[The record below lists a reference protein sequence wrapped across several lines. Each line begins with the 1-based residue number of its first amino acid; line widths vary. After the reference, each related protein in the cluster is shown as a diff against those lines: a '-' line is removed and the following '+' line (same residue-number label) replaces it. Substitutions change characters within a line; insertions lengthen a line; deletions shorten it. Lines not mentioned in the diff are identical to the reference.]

1 MNSKVYKW
9 CAVPQCK
16 NTSITTPN
24 KVFVHVPY
32 KKIIRHK
39 WLKLARRNPN
49 DVKTNSPLYFCED
62 HFDLPNDM
70 ENFMEYHVMGSV
82 SQVRMKPGCMPTK
95 FTCQPGRKTHT
106 NTTERPYIAKK
117 RRMMILEEC
126 EKQFEE
132 STIVEEPSSSKEI
145 ASCSSVQQ
153 IVEEVP
159 QLLPRMLD
167 KAIQVHICKTF
178 RSKANQTKVNL
189 VNQMTSPLKPYL
201 HSVSTSPFKI
211 KHDVNN
217 PSRPSINV
225 LSKIVK
231 QKEQSDSDT
240 SYTPSD
246 EPSSS
251 IKSLHMEFTSDCSE
265 MLEDDKRTEDL
276 NTLECTLK
284 KIKKNPRSYIGIP
297 LNCYYLVNL
306 ISEQTGIPFNHILL
320 CLKKIRLN
328 NSFRELADDF
338 GIDRSYPS
346 KIFFK
351 NVPLIASVMR
361 PFIVSLDKELI
372 KKTLPMAFRHKYHT
386 VSCII
391 DCLEIEVQKPSKA
404 LNQALSWSD
413 YKKANTIKYLISC
426 TPNGLIN
433 YISYGYGGR
442 ITDTCIVETSD
453 FSKCLQPNMCV
464 MADRGFK
471 HVEVYLRKMGVLLV
485 RPPSVVSGA
494 KLTKA
499 EAKETKQIA
508 SLRIHVERVIRR
520 LREFNMLKPHACLN
534 LSLVKVLDDVITIA
548 CGLINIQDSLI
559 K

>member
-1 MNSKVYKW
+1 MAERLLNVY
-9 CAVPQCK
+9 VYG
-16 NTSITTPN
+16 TT
-24 KVFVHVPY
+24 VQISHGS
-32 KKIIRHK
+32 
-39 WLKLARRNPN
+39 RRAAPKS
-49 DVKTNSPLYFCED
+49 DEY
-62 HFDLPNDM
+62 LPNDM
-70 ENFMEYHVMGSV
+70 ENYMEYHVMGSV
-82 SQVRMKPGCMPTK
+82 SQVRMKTGCMPTK
-95 FTCQPGRKTHT
+95 FTCQPDRKTQT
-106 NTTERPYIAKK
+106 SNRTERPYVVKK

-132 STIVEEPSSSKEI
+132 STIVKEPSSSKEI

-159 QLLPRMLD
+159 QLPPRMLD

-189 VNQMTSPLKPYL
+189 VNQMTSPLKPCL

-211 KHDVNN
+211 KHDVNSN

-231 QKEQSDSDT
+231 QIEQSDSDT
-240 SYTPSD
+240 SYTHSD
-246 EPSSS
+246 EQSSS
-251 IKSLHMEFTSDCSE
+251 IKSLQMESTSDCSE
-265 MLEDDKRTEDL
+265 MLEDDKRRDDL
-276 NTLECTLK
+276 KALECTLK
-284 KIKKNPRSYIGIP
+284 KIKKSPRSYIGIP

-306 ISEQTGIPFNHILL
+306 IQEQT
-320 CLKKIRLN
+320 
-328 NSFRELADDF
+328 
-338 GIDRSYPS
+338 
-346 KIFFK
+346 
-351 NVPLIASVMR
+351 
-361 PFIVSLDKELI
+361 
-372 KKTLPMAFRHKYHT
+372 
-386 VSCII
+386 
-391 DCLEIEVQKPSKA
+391 
-404 LNQALSWSD
+404 
-413 YKKANTIKYLISC
+413 
-426 TPNGLIN
+426 
-433 YISYGYGGR
+433 
-442 ITDTCIVETSD
+442 
-453 FSKCLQPNMCV
+453 
-464 MADRGFK
+464 DRGFK

-494 KLTKA
+494 KLTKS